1 MFKENK
7 ERCGYRRIHALLRED
22 NIVGS
27 EKIVRQIMKD
37 NNLAVKVRK
46 LSKFSSYQGEIDEV
60 LENIIGRDFHLE
72 KPNDKVILNI
82 TKFSIPEGKVYFHQ

>member
-7 ERCGYRRIHALLRED
+7 EKCGYRKIHALLRKD
-22 NIVGS
+22 NIVES
-27 EKIVRQIMKD
+27 EKILRQIMKD

-46 LSKFSSYQGEIDEV
+46 LRKFSLYQGEIDEV

-72 KPNDKVILNI
+72 KPNDKVILNNTI
-82 TKFSIPEGKVYFHQ
+82 FSILEGKVYFHQ